1 MSGDLQS
8 NYVEKNLNKQKPGK
22 NCVGVICWMFTQLP
36 SVECPELTKQR
47 KQFQLVF

>member
-8 NYVEKNLNKQKPGK
+8 NYVWKNLNKQKPGK

-36 SVECPELTKQR
+36 VSVKRPELTK
-47 KQFQLVF
+47 